1 MKRKIFSFKTIHHVL
16 FIEIKRLI
24 THASLFFL
32 TKNQKS
38 ISSLEKYDFI
48 FHNRFS
54 LTIRVALN
62 VLSPKSFSK
71 RDSTIPM
78 VKKEFKTQYII
89 YPYICELKLT
99 KQNLPLKK

>member
-62 VLSPKSFSK
+62 VLSPEIVF
-71 RDSTIPM
+71 
-78 VKKEFKTQYII
+78 KKGFNNLDGKEEFKTQYII

>member
-1 MKRKIFSFKTIHHVL
+1 MKRKILSFKTIHHVL

-38 ISSLEKYDFI
+38 IFSLEKYEFI

-54 LTIRVALN
+54 PTIRVALN
-62 VLSPKSFSK
+62 VLSPKIVF
-71 RDSTIPM
+71 
-78 VKKEFKTQYII
+78 KKGIQ
-89 YPYICELKLT
+89 
-99 KQNLPLKK
+99 QSR

>member
-38 ISSLEKYDFI
+38 IFSLEKYDFI
-48 FHNRFS
+48 LHNRFS

-62 VLSPKSFSK
+62 VLSPKIVFK
-71 RDSTIPM
+71 KDSTIPM
-78 VKKEFKTQYII
+78 VKEFKTQYII

>member
-38 ISSLEKYDFI
+38 IFSLEKYDFI

-62 VLSPKSFSK
+62 VLSPKIVFK
-71 RDSTIPM
+71 KDSTIPM
-78 VKKEFKTQYII
+78 VKEFKTQYII